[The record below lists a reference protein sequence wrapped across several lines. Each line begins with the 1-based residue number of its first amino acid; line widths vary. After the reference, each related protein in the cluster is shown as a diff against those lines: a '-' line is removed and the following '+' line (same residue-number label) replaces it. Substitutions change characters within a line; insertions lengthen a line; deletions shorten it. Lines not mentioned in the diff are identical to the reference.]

1 MVALFN
7 PLTALEGSF
16 KGQAFK
22 VANERG
28 EGGRRGPLHQYP
40 DRDRPFFE
48 DLGAEAR
55 RREFSLYF
63 VGPLADLQARRFDDL
78 LAKGGPGPL
87 VLPGFRRE
95 TALAQKWD
103 YRKVSGR
110 ANWVEFA
117 VTFVDPG
124 SNAFPAVSTSW
135 PHALLSAVEDAR
147 TAFAEALGDALSF
160 DIPGQEIVDDLMD
173 GAGGL
178 ADAFDI
184 AASLV
189 AGEFPSTA
197 LSAAL
202 SLTGDYR
209 ASLLPSLDLA
219 VFAVSTVGL
228 VSSWA
233 SALAGASPDSA
244 SRGRAVEA
252 LWNVYDRAVDE
263 GIAGQADAAE
273 TPLEIAVV
281 RNRGAFGAG
290 ARRAILSEIGAQST
304 GLSFASYDDAA
315 ALRERLADAFDEEID
330 IAGDPSAAGGRDDGA
345 RVALQDLRAAALQSI
360 SAAGA
365 NKARL
370 VPYAVP
376 APRPSRVL
384 AQLFYGG
391 AADIEARAGEL
402 AARTGAVHPAFLPAA
417 GERLSG

>member
-1 MVALFN
+1 
-7 PLTALEGSF
+7 
-16 KGQAFK
+16 
-22 VANERG
+22 
-28 EGGRRGPLHQYP
+28 
-40 DRDRPFFE
+40 
-48 DLGAEAR
+48 
-55 RREFSLYF
+55 
-63 VGPLADLQARRFDDL
+63 
-78 LAKGGPGPL
+78 
-87 VLPGFRRE
+87 
-95 TALAQKWD
+95 
-103 YRKVSGR
+103 
-110 ANWVEFA
+110 
-117 VTFVDPG
+117 
-124 SNAFPAVSTSW
+124 
-135 PHALLSAVEDAR
+135 
-147 TAFAEALGDALSF
+147 
-160 DIPGQEIVDDLMD
+160 MD

>member
-1 MVALFN
+1 MVARFN

-16 KGQAFK
+16 KGQPFK

-28 EGGRRGPLHQYP
+28 EGGRRGPHHQYP

-55 RREFSLYF
+55 RREFGIYF
-63 VGPLADLQARRFDDL
+63 VGPLADLQARRFDDM

-110 ANWVEFA
+110 GNWVEFS
-117 VTFVDPG
+117 VTFIDPG
-124 SNAFPAVSTSW
+124 SNAFPAASTSW

-147 TAFAEALGDALSF
+147 TAFADVLGDALSF
-160 DIPGQEIVDDLMD
+160 DLPGQEIVEDLME

-178 ADAFDI
+178 AGALDI

-197 LSAAL
+197 LASAL
-202 SLTGDYR
+202 SLTGEYR
-209 ASLLPSLDLA
+209 SSLLPSLDLA

-233 SALAGASPDSA
+233 RALAGPSPDPA
-244 SRGRAVEA
+244 SRGRAVDA
-252 LWNVYDRAVDE
+252 LWNVYDRSVDDVE
-263 GIAGQADAAE
+263 VLAEAAE
-273 TPLEIAVV
+273 TPLEVAVAS
-281 RNRGAFGAG
+281 NRGAFGAG
-290 ARRAILSEIGAQST
+290 VRRAILSEIGAQAS

-315 ALRERLADAFDEEID
+315 SLRERLADAFDAEID
-330 IAGDPSAAGGRDDGA
+330 TAGDPAAAGGRDDRA
-345 RVALQDLRAAALQSI
+345 RVALQDLRSTALQAI

-376 APRPSRVL
+376 LPRPARVL

-391 AADIEARAGEL
+391 ASDIEARGREL
-402 AARTGAVHPAFLPAA
+402 ASRTGAVHPAFLPAS